1 MKVSALKRSLCS
13 SAKTENKHVDQ
24 ISKLSA
30 KVMNR
35 NKTMYNWRWKRG
47 GYMFKLCVR
56 NLREGEV

>member
-1 MKVSALKRSLCS
+1 MKVSALKRSLYS

-47 GYMFKLCVR
+47 GYMS
-56 NLREGEV
+56 